1 MNSTK
6 IIKLGEKIVDEL
18 LLSDGSDTISK
29 WMAHYIAEL
38 IERTKN
44 SEGKEKEKYEKEC
57 FETILKL
64 WEEIHKVPNIKAPLS
79 RFEKIYELCDEMMSK
94 DRYRYFPAKYEDDS
108 NEFLV
113 LAKVVDKL
121 SKKIVQNAFFLAYQS
136 ASEKEREWL
145 EFDVIEDVQKLNKI
159 EFLLRS
165 KHNEDFD
172 ITIDEK
178 QELINSFNEL
188 LEIINI
194 IEINQ
199 KD

>member
-18 LLSDGSDTISK
+18 LLSDGVDTLSK

-38 IERTKN
+38 IEKAKYA
-44 SEGKEKEKYEKEC
+44 EGEEKEKYEKEC

-64 WEEIHKVPNIKAPLS
+64 WGEMYKVPNAKAPLS

-94 DRYRYFPAKYEDDS
+94 DKYRYFHAKHEDDS

-121 SKKIVQNAFFLAYQS
+121 SKKIVQNAFFLAYQD
-136 ASEKEREWL
+136 AVKEEKEWL
-145 EFDVIEDVQKLNKI
+145 EFDIVA
-159 EFLLRS
+159 
-165 KHNEDFD
+165 D
-172 ITIDEK
+172 I
-178 QELINSFNEL
+178 QELRQIDNLFKDNCDIDQKEKEEWISTINKL
-188 LEIINI
+188 LEII
-194 IEINQ
+194 
-199 KD
+199 D

>member
-6 IIKLGEKIVDEL
+6 VIKLGEKIVDEL

-136 ASEKEREWL
+136 AREKERECL